1 MNSTKTLPAELRTK
15 QDTDRIALRG
25 VRLSATVSA
34 LSLKA
39 TLEQTFVNQEPHAVE
54 AIYTFPLP
62 ETAAVCGFEV
72 RTGDHVLTGKVEAS
86 DDALQQYD
94 EAIAD
99 GNAAYLLEQDRP
111 DVFTVRVG
119 NLKPKQAATISISY
133 AAPLERVDRSLRIRI
148 PTTIAP
154 RYVSAAGSHDP
165 LETEIDGDALNPPH
179 AHHVPYGV
187 TMDLAVRLGNEVR
200 GITSPTHAITVDQP
214 RPEAAAESTGVW
226 HVRFTGGLVEMDRDI
241 VLEIALAAEPQPV
254 VHVAA
259 GPDEARYLAV
269 TFVPEFELAA
279 DDPAR
284 NSETVFLLDCSGSM
298 HGESI
303 AQAKAALE
311 LCLRSMS
318 PGDTFNVCL
327 FGSSFQLMSPQPV
340 TYADASLAQAIQ
352 FVRGA
357 GDLGG
362 TEIYKPLEEILQ
374 AAPRQGS
381 VRNVVVLTD
390 GQVSN
395 EPHVVELA
403 RKHRATNRLF
413 TFGIGSAASGYLVT
427 NLAKA
432 TGGAAEFISGS
443 ERIEDKVLRTFSR
456 IGSPAVSNVE
466 LKWSRG
472 DLQTAG
478 ELPALFDG
486 DMLQTFARAPAKLPE
501 SVTLSCTTPHGPRS
515 WTLAVPPQPTHD
527 DHVIATAWARA
538 MIAQLESEASG
549 RTKNRRRES
558 SESRRVVTL
567 SKQFNLLCSSTSFI
581 ALEHR
586 TLEERNAGMPELQRV
601 PVKLA
606 AGWGGATMLSEA
618 SANLAFCFAAPA
630 AGAAAPAAPAAA
642 APAGGDG
649 LLQRMAK
656 MLPEGVFRM
665 SRSISRERIVE
676 KKAMRGQPAED
687 TFGGFLE
694 SCDSTADFAAMEPA
708 DGGGDPLLR
717 LLALQSADGW
727 FADEYFDVLAA
738 TGRDVKTFADEIA
751 ATRQA
756 TLPADPELSRRILAT
771 ATVVAALNAWFT
783 DRRDLWLRAEAKAL
797 RWLQANARA

>member
-1 MNSTKTLPAELRTK
+1 MNTKSLPAEFLTK
-15 QDTDRIALRG
+15 QESDRIALRG

-62 ETAAVCGFEV
+62 ETAAVCAFEV
-72 RTGDHVLTGKVEAS
+72 RTGDHVLTGKVETA
-86 DDALQQYD
+86 DEALQQYD

-111 DVFTVRVG
+111 DVVTVRVG
-119 NLKPKQAATISISY
+119 NLKPKQAATIGISY
-133 AAPLERVDRSLRIRI
+133 SAPLERVDRSLRIRI
-148 PTTIAP
+148 PTVIAP
-154 RYVSAAGSHDP
+154 RYISSAGSHDP
-165 LETEIDGDALNPPH
+165 LQTAIDGDALNPPH

-187 TMDLAVRLGNEVR
+187 AMDLAVRLGYEVR
-200 GITSPTHAITVDQP
+200 AISSPTHTITVEPPLPDTVGD
-214 RPEAAAESTGVW
+214 AAGVW
-226 HVRFTGGLVEMDRDI
+226 HVRFSGGLAQMDRDVVI
-241 VLEIALAAEPQPV
+241 EIALRAEPQPV

-269 TFVPEFELAA
+269 TFVPELDLAA
-279 DDPAR
+279 DDPSR

-298 HGESI
+298 QGESI
-303 AQAKAALE
+303 AQAQAALE

-318 PGDTFNVCL
+318 PGDTFNVCR
-327 FGSSFQLMSPQPV
+327 FGSSFQLLAPRPV
-340 TYADASLAQAIQ
+340 VYADGSLAEAIR
-352 FVRGA
+352 FVRQGA
-357 GDLGG
+357 DLGG
-362 TEIYKPLEEILQ
+362 TEIHAPLEAILQ
-374 AAPRQGS
+374 AAPQQGT

-403 RKHRATNRLF
+403 RKHRSTNRLF

-432 TGGAAEFISGS
+432 TGGAAEFISGN

-456 IGSPAVSNVE
+456 IGSPAVSNVA
-466 LKWSRG
+466 LTWGRG
-472 DLQTAG
+472 DLQTVG

-486 DMLQTFARAPAKLPE
+486 DVLQTFARAPGRLPE
-501 SVTLSCTTPHGPRS
+501 SITLACSTPTGPRS
-515 WTLAVPPQPTHD
+515 WTLAVPQQPTHD
-527 DHVIATAWARA
+527 DNVIATAWARA
-538 MIAQLESEASG
+538 MIEQLENEATG
-549 RTKNRRRES
+549 QTKNRQRRES
-558 SESRRVVTL
+558 SGSRRLVTL
-567 SKQFNLLCSSTSFI
+567 SKQFNLLSSKTSFI

-586 TLEERNAGMPELQRV
+586 TLDERNAGMPELRRV

-606 AGWGGATMLSEA
+606 AGWGGAMMLSDA
-618 SANLAFCFAAPA
+618 SANMAFCFAAPA
-630 AGAAAPAAPAAA
+630 SGAAAA

-649 LLQRMAK
+649 MLMRMAK
-656 MLPEGVFRM
+656 KLAGSLPGIPKSVSPTTIERH
-665 SRSISRERIVE
+665 RHRLRES
-676 KKAMRGQPAED
+676 MRGQPR
-687 TFGGFLE
+687 E
-694 SCDSTADFAAMEPA
+694 SVEEQLQQTIDSTAAFAAMESP
-708 DGGGDPLLR
+708 DGEGDVLLR

-738 TGRDVKTFADEIA
+738 TGHDVKKFADEIA
-751 ATRQA
+751 VVRQP
-756 TLPADPELSRRILAT
+756 TLPADPLLSRRILAT
-771 ATVVAALNAWFT
+771 ATVVAALKSWFT

-797 RWLQANARA
+797 RWLLANARG